1 MRYTLIFLIALLVS
15 CQQHENPAPPL
26 VDGSIEDFRS
36 LNVPPIE
43 LMSETNLYFY
53 QDKHYVWIAFD
64 YPDGSYGTADLKLLS
79 PKLSDTINL
88 HVSAQ
93 LGEWYLTEGSP
104 RPDNPQSD
112 LWWNHSGWYANEVW
126 PNGTDNSGEEPQ
138 PNFKNAKAREI
149 QISKE
154 RFGKGEWKLQIE
166 IRAIQTSEG
175 FTSITFP
182 ENDFHQLEVF

>member
-1 MRYTLIFLIALLVS
+1 MRYTLIFLIALLS
-15 CQQHENPAPPL
+15 CQQAENPAPPL
-26 VDGSIEDFRS
+26 VDGSIEDFRR
-36 LNVPPIE
+36 LNVSPIE

-64 YPDGSYGTADLKLLS
+64 YPDGSYGTADIKLLS

-93 LGEWYLTEGSP
+93 LGEWYLTEDSP

-154 RFGKGEWKLQIE
+154 RFGKGEWKIQIE